1 MIKWNLTMKT
11 PGFLTDTLF
20 YLRTLTIVSVSS
32 IALQIS
38 STAGSTSD
46 ANTFTNYE
54 NLEVE
59 AGELRVKATGKNTTE
74 FLTNLLGTVVDLQTT
89 PFSGVKSSLY
99 TPPKEKQ
106 TTKRPDKL
114 FLSNVLTESLTM
126 ERLRTIIQTSSDA
139 ITGKT
144 TLMLKILI
152 ASTALS
158 VGFLGSTNSQCNGGT

>member
-1 MIKWNLTMKT
+1 MTKWNLTMKT

-38 STAGSTSD
+38 STVGSTSD

-74 FLTNLLGTVVDLQTT
+74 ALTNLLGTVVDLQTT

-106 TTKRPDKL
+106 TTRRPD
-114 FLSNVLTESLTM
+114 
-126 ERLRTIIQTSSDA
+126 SS
-139 ITGKT
+139 
-144 TLMLKILI
+144 
-152 ASTALS
+152 SS
-158 VGFLGSTNSQCNGGT
+158 VTF